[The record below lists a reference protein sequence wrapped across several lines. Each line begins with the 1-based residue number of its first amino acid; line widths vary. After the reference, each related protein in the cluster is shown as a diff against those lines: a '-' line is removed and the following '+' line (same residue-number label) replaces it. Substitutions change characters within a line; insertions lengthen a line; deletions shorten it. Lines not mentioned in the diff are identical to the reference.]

1 MRYLSNAGSPSTEI
15 CAAGRG
21 ASTIYV
27 YKISAPGGHAVQRNG
42 VDKLSCQILG

>member
-1 MRYLSNAGSPSTEI
+1 MRFLSNGGSPKAEI

-21 ASTIYV
+21 TSNIYV
-27 YKISAPGGHAVQRNG
+27 CKILAPGGHAVQRNG